1 MSGGALAES
10 RDARNGIVLALLLA
24 AVPGCSRTI
33 QPCAGE
39 PGAVRVALLPM
50 ERDTADVPGATTR
63 AVEQQLRLAICGH
76 NRMSLVSPVVTRS
89 EQTPHVLIAATLAR
103 RDEEVLVVLRAFD
116 VQSGVVLHAAG
127 SRGAGGFPRDSAVQL
142 TRRFVDSLV
151 TILPAPQ

>member
-1 MSGGALAES
+1 MN
-10 RDARNGIVLALLLA
+10 RDAVVLGA
-24 AVPGCSRTI
+24 AVVVAAAFGCNRTI

-50 ERDTADVPGATTR
+50 ERDTADVNSDATTR
-63 AVEQQLRLAICGH
+63 SVEQQLGLAICGH

-89 EQTPHVLIAATLAR
+89 DQTPRVLIAATIAR
-103 RDEEVLVVLRAFD
+103 RDDEVAVVLRAFD

-127 SRGAGGFPRDSAVQL
+127 SRGTGGFPRDSAVLL

-151 TILPAPQ
+151 TILPAPR